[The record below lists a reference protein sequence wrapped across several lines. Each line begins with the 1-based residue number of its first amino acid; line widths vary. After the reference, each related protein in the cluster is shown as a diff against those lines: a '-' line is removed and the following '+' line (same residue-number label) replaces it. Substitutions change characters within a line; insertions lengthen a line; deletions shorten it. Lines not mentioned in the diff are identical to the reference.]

1 MISDKINEVIT
12 NGMGHIG
19 CVSSSLKP
27 YHADTLANLFNEKK
41 NEITCCL
48 NKISCEA
55 FLKHVSN
62 GSRVSLFV
70 GVPSHEA
77 YNIKGSISAFRN
89 VTKDEK
95 SACDRLRKEVY
106 GFYAE
111 LGIPEHLADRYWL
124 KEPDIAVRFAVDK
137 IFVQTPGPDAGK
149 QVY

>member
-1 MISDKINEVIT
+1 MISDKINDVIT

-27 YHADTLANLFNEKK
+27 YHADTLASSSDQKK

-48 NKISCEA
+48 NDVSCKP
-55 FLKHVSN
+55 FLNHVSN

-70 GVPSHEA
+70 AVPSHEA
-77 YNIKGSISAFRN
+77 YNIKGTILAVRN
-89 VTKDEK
+89 VTEDEK
-95 SACDRLRKEVY
+95 SACDRLRKKIY

-124 KEPDIAVRFAVDK
+124 KEPDIAVVFAVDK

-149 QVY
+149 QV

>member
-1 MISDKINEVIT
+1 MISDKINDVIT

-27 YHADTLANLFNEKK
+27 YHADTLANLFDKQK

-48 NKISCEA
+48 NEVSCEA
-55 FLKHVSN
+55 FLNHVSD

-89 VTKDEK
+89 VTENEK
-95 SACDRLRKEVY
+95 SCCDRLRKEVY
-106 GFYAE
+106 GFFAE
-111 LGIPEHLADRYWL
+111 LGIPENLADRYWL
-124 KEPDIAVRFAVDK
+124 KEPDIAVVFAVDK

-149 QVY
+149 QLY

>member
-1 MISDKINEVIT
+1 MISDKINDVIT

-27 YHADTLANLFNEKK
+27 YHADTLASRSDQKK

-48 NKISCEA
+48 NDVSCKP
-55 FLKHVSN
+55 FLNHVSN

-70 GVPSHEA
+70 AVPSHEA
-77 YNIKGSISAFRN
+77 YNIKGSILAVRN
-89 VTKDEK
+89 VTEDEK
-95 SACDRLRKEVY
+95 SACDRLRKIVY

-124 KEPDIAVRFAVDK
+124 KEPDIAVVFAVDK

-149 QVY
+149 QV

>member
-1 MISDKINEVIT
+1 MISDRINDVIT

-27 YHADTLANLFNEKK
+27 YHADTLANYFNEKK
-41 NEITCCL
+41 NEVICCL
-48 NKISCEA
+48 NKVSSES
-55 FLKHVSN
+55 FLGHVSN

-77 YNIKGSISAFRN
+77 YNIKGSISALRN
-89 VTKDEK
+89 VTVDEK
-95 SACDRLRKEVY
+95 IACDRLRKKVY
-106 GFYAE
+106 GFFAE

-124 KEPDIAVRFAVDK
+124 KDPDIAVVFAIDK

-149 QVY
+149 QVN

>member
-1 MISDKINEVIT
+1 MISDNINDVIT
-12 NGMGHIG
+12 NGVGHIG

-111 LGIPEHLADRYWL
+111 LGIPERLADRYWL
-124 KEPDIAVRFAVDK
+124 KEPDIAVRFEVDK

>member
-1 MISDKINEVIT
+1 M
-12 NGMGHIG
+12 
-19 CVSSSLKP
+19 
-27 YHADTLANLFNEKK
+27 
-41 NEITCCL
+41 
-48 NKISCEA
+48 
-55 FLKHVSN
+55 
-62 GSRVSLFV
+62 
-70 GVPSHEA
+70 PSHEA

-137 IFVQTPGPDAGK
+137 IFVQTLAQMQVNKFINLDKLYDKRKPPPGSSRHVPKLDNNGFW
-149 QVY
+149 